1 MIPGFNTST
10 DTAGRFD
17 ATQIEAISKALEAGN
32 LKGGAETGQTNIG
45 ALKLESLD
53 RNLKTL
59 DFTENEL
66 RFYKKLPK
74 GRARNT
80 VEEYNQLLTYGGL
93 NGGFIS
99 EGALPNEAD
108 TTYARKSEVIKYIGQ
123 TGAVTIQTQLVDT
136 SLQGIEIYQK
146 EVRNR
151 MLAVLRIADNACFY
165 GDAAQI
171 PLEFNGFYAQHLNNG
186 DYSSLAEY
194 FASDFVIDLRG
205 AALTQESLD
214 NGVNTLIR
222 NHAMPNY
229 FISTQSTLTG
239 FAKSFHNN
247 QRVNIGQVG
256 AVSNAIVGQEINMYQ
271 SQFGKID
278 LDWDIYAER
287 PNGQGKLINAMAESM
302 SAPAT
307 PVAGSAPNPLTDTET
322 QFGDGAGTYR
332 YAVSARNANGE
343 SALVALGGVITVTA
357 TQAVDLTFTAGSG
370 TFAATSYRIYRT
382 RQGETATT
390 ARYYPILDVP
400 VAGSGVRGSLAAG
413 FDGAAAMSV
422 RDRNRI
428 LPSTSDGMLLE
439 MSEEVVG
446 FKTLGMDMMKIPIA
460 RIAMSDRFI
469 VSMFCSPFLF
479 APRKMV
485 KFINIGLGA

>member
-1 MIPGFNTST
+1 MIPGFNYNNS
-10 DTAGRFD
+10 AGAFD
-17 ATQIEAISKALEAGN
+17 AAQIDALSKALEAGN
-32 LKGGAETGQTNIG
+32 LKGGAESGQTNIG

-59 DFTENEL
+59 DFTENEI

-74 GRARNT
+74 SRARNT
-80 VEEYNQLLTYGGL
+80 VEEYNQLTEYGGF

-108 TTYARKSEVIKYIGQ
+108 SQYARQSEVIKYIGQ
-123 TGAVTIQTQLVDT
+123 TGSVTIQTQLVDT
-136 SLQGIEIYQK
+136 ALQGIEIYQK

-151 MLAVLRIADNACFY
+151 MLSVLRIADNACFY
-165 GDAAQI
+165 GDAASI

-186 DYSSLAEY
+186 GYSNLAEY

-214 NGVNTLIR
+214 NGVNTLID

-247 QRVNIGQVG
+247 QRINIGQVG
-256 AVSNAIVGQEINMYQ
+256 AVSNATVGQEINMYQ

-278 LDWDIYAER
+278 LDWDIYASR
-287 PNGQGKLINAMAESM
+287 PNGRGKVVSAMSEGTGTPA
-302 SAPAT
+302 APIAGTAPT
-307 PVAGSAPNPLTDTET
+307 PTTDTAT
-322 QFGDGAGTYR
+322 SFDDGAGSYR
-332 YAVSARNANGE
+332 YFVTARNAAGE
-343 SALVALGGVITVTA
+343 SAPTALGGVIAVTG

-370 TFAATSYRIYRT
+370 TFAATSYRVYRT
-382 RQGETATT
+382 KVGDTAAT
-390 ARYYPILDVP
+390 ARHYPILDIP
-400 VAGSGVRGSLAAG
+400 ATGSGVRGSLAAG
-413 FDGAAAMSV
+413 FDGAAALSV

-428 LPSTSDGMLLE
+428 LPDTSDGMLLE
-439 MSEEVVG
+439 MSEQVVG

-460 RIAMSDRFI
+460 RIAMADRFI